1 MSAGVI
7 LNVCYMQI
15 SRIIISHLKQVEICD
30 KMLHQL
36 KLELSLL
43 CHRKYGYTDIK
54 EFSKRDTYLHI
65 IRIICSEF
73 HLDDLKVVGVVL
85 DTKFHHQTNR
95 PPDIISWW
103 YNKCH
108 YPPVFLSPVQW
119 CLLHNVP
126 PDSSH
131 LPTGFC
137 SANIPTVTQSKF
149 YHICSV
155 KCINFPC

>member
-1 MSAGVI
+1 M
-7 LNVCYMQI
+7 
-15 SRIIISHLKQVEICD
+15 
-30 KMLHQL
+30 
-36 KLELSLL
+36 
-43 CHRKYGYTDIK
+43 DIK

-108 YPPVFLSPVQW
+108 YPPVFLSPVQ
-119 CLLHNVP
+119 
-126 PDSSH
+126 
-131 LPTGFC
+131 
-137 SANIPTVTQSKF
+137 
-149 YHICSV
+149 
-155 KCINFPC
+155 